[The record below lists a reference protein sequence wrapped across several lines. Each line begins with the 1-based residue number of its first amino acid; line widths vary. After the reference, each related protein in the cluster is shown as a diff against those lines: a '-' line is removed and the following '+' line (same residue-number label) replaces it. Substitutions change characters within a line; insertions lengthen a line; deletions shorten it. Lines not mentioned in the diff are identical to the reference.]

1 MGLTFTIPKFILFC
15 LNFLLV
21 IIGLAL
27 IAVGS
32 WVTAND
38 QSFID
43 TVQFFSSYNAIE
55 LQLYQE
61 TSLLRYFGYAVII
74 IGSLLV
80 VITFVGCWGVVIE
93 NRGLLMAFTGLMIAL
108 VLLEGGAAAAMGGT
122 QSLWKGDYEKSI
134 TSRFV
139 SKYRGTFGAFPISEF
154 EDYSLRMDKLMIELE
169 CCGLNGSQDFSN
181 TQSRWFREGRK
192 YSDGTSGDAIKIPPA
207 CCKYTSKDFWRKA
220 NYGEFQAYL
229 KDKDCVKTTNESN
242 MNVGCLAAAKNK
254 TQKTALPFIVIPII
268 LFLLQIATIG
278 ISIFLICRIQ
288 KWDNELYY

>member
-1 MGLTFTIPKFILFC
+1 
-15 LNFLLV
+15 

-38 QSFID
+38 QSFVD
-43 TVQFFSSYNAIE
+43 TVQYFSSYNAIE
-55 LQLYQE
+55 LQLYQG
-61 TSLLRYFGYAVII
+61 TSLIRYFSYAVII

-80 VITFVGCWGVVIE
+80 VINFVGCWGVVIE
-93 NRGLLMAFTGLMIAL
+93 NRGLLMA
-108 VLLEGGAAAAMGGT
+108 
-122 QSLWKGDYEKSI
+122 WKDDYEKSI

-139 SKYRGTFGAFPISEF
+139 SKYRGTFGAFAISEF
-154 EDYSLRMDKLMIELE
+154 EDYSLKMDQLMIELE
-169 CCGLNGSQDFSN
+169 CCGLQGSQDFSN
-181 TQSRWFREGRK
+181 TKSRWYQEGRK
-192 YSDGTSGDAIKIPPA
+192 YSDGTTGDAIKIPPA

-220 NYGEFQAYL
+220 DYEKFQDNL
-229 KDKDCVKTTNESN
+229 KDKDCVKTTNGSN

-254 TQKTALPFIVIPII
+254 TAKTALPFIAIPII
-268 LFLLQIATIG
+268 LFLFQIATIG